1 MHADEIDI
9 DGDLVTRLVAEQFP
23 EWSELA
29 IEPVHGGGT
38 DNALYRLGDDLC
50 VRLPRMPRATGQ
62 VEKDFAWLPRLGPAL
77 PLAIPVPL
85 ARGLPAHGYPWEWG
99 VYRWLDG
106 ESATVARLVDAQG
119 AAIDLAH
126 FLAALQRLDPAAGP
140 LPGRSDSSRG
150 VAVRRRDAATRS
162 AIAALGA
169 EVDADAVTAAWEA
182 ALRAPDWEG
191 EPVWIHGD
199 LIRGNMLV
207 DEGRLSAVIDFSCLC
222 IGDPA
227 CDVMVAW
234 TFLSSESRGVFR
246 AELGVDDATW
256 SRARGWALSFGL
268 IALPYYI
275 DTNPLIVLDARRA
288 ITEVLDD
295 EATGDD

>member
-1 MHADEIDI
+1 
-9 DGDLVTRLVAEQFP
+9 
-23 EWSELA
+23 
-29 IEPVHGGGT
+29 
-38 DNALYRLGDDLC
+38 
-50 VRLPRMPRATGQ
+50 
-62 VEKDFAWLPRLGPAL
+62 
-77 PLAIPVPL
+77 
-85 ARGLPAHGYPWEWG
+85 
-99 VYRWLDG
+99 
-106 ESATVARLVDAQG
+106 
-119 AAIDLAH
+119 
-126 FLAALQRLDPAAGP
+126 
-140 LPGRSDSSRG
+140 
-150 VAVRRRDAATRS
+150 
-162 AIAALGA
+162 
-169 EVDADAVTAAWEA
+169 
-182 ALRAPDWEG
+182 
-191 EPVWIHGD
+191 VWIHGD

-275 DTNPLIVLDARRA
+275 DTNPLIALDARRA